1 MTEIKLKTK
10 LSAYA
15 KGVISTKVS
24 QLEQDID
31 YTTEAPKDDKMYARK
46 NGEWE
51 NISTEQDNKAYVR
64 ENDNWVELDEKLEEK
79 KYIVV

>member
-1 MTEIKLKTK
+1 MTEIKLRTK

-15 KGVISTKVS
+15 KGVIPTKVS

-31 YTTEAPKDDKMYARK
+31 YTTEAPKDDKIYARK

-51 NISTEQDNKAYVR
+51 SISTEQDGKLYVR
-64 ENDNWVELDEKLEEK
+64 QNDT
-79 KYIVV
+79 